1 MKKSDLPSFFEH
13 LERKYGFSSYLPLFK
28 ASLQNSFDE
37 IPIDKRDYVLGVCE
51 TSYESCVMIEK
62 IRVSSI
68 RVEGCFK
75 TTSMALGEALEKFLG
90 ESSLLPKS
98 LCDLFEKVERDKI
111 IVKDGLEK
119 IVGLYADKSL
129 EAAIPKNKLPA

>member
-28 ASLQNSFDE
+28 ESLQNSFDE

-51 TSYESCVMIEK
+51 TSYESCVIIEK
-62 IRVSSI
+62 IRKGSI
-68 RVEGCFK
+68 EVEGYFK
-75 TTSMALGEALEKFLG
+75 TTSMALGETLKKFFG
-90 ESSLLPKS
+90 ESSLLLKS

-111 IVKDGLEK
+111 IIKDSLEK
-119 IVGLYADKSL
+119 IVGLYADNSL
-129 EAAIPKNKLPA
+129 KAAIPKNRLPA